1 MDVIK
6 LLDYLEETLETSTKV
21 PMTGKVIINK
31 KEFLEILEQVINSL
45 PDEFKKAQ
53 WVFQEKDRILSDAI
67 KEAESI
73 KNENLLLLKREIEN
87 HDISKEA
94 RNRADEI
101 ISESQKNAKMMR
113 IGARDY
119 ADEILSQLE
128 KEIDDSGALML
139 DNLNKKM
146 QEYVGVLEK
155 DILFKTDTI
164 RENIKELRKIK

>member
-101 ISESQKNAKMMR
+101 IAESQKNAKMMR

>member
-73 KNENLLLLKREIEN
+73 KK
-87 HDISKEA
+87 
-94 RNRADEI
+94 
-101 ISESQKNAKMMR
+101 
-113 IGARDY
+113 
-119 ADEILSQLE
+119 
-128 KEIDDSGALML
+128 
-139 DNLNKKM
+139 
-146 QEYVGVLEK
+146 
-155 DILFKTDTI
+155 
-164 RENIKELRKIK
+164 

>member
-31 KEFLEILEQVINSL
+31 KDFLEVLEQVINSL
-45 PDEFKKAQ
+45 PEEFKKAQ

-67 KEAESI
+67 KEAESV
-73 KNENLLLLKREIEN
+73 KKENVLLLKREIEN

-94 RNRADEI
+94 RGRADEI
-101 ISESQKNAKMMR
+101 IAESQRNAKMMR

-128 KEIDDSGALML
+128 KQIDDSGALML
-139 DNLNKKM
+139 ADLNKKM
-146 QEYVGVLEK
+146 QEYVGSLEK

-164 RENIKELRKIK
+164 RENIKELRKVK

>member
-6 LLDYLEETLETSTKV
+6 LLDYLEETLESSTKI
-21 PMTGKVIINK
+21 PMTSKVIIDK
-31 KEFLEILEQVINSL
+31 KEVIEILEQVINSL

-53 WVFQEKDRILSDAI
+53 WVFEEKDRILSDAI

-73 KNENLLLLKREIEN
+73 KKENLLLLKREIEN

-94 RNRADEI
+94 RVRADQI
-101 ISESQKNAKMMR
+101 IAESQKNAKMMR

-128 KEIDDSGALML
+128 KEIDDSGAQML
-139 DNLNKKM
+139 ENLKKNM
-146 QEYVGVLEK
+146 EEYVGGLEK

>member
-31 KEFLEILEQVINSL
+31 KDFLEILEQVINSL
-45 PDEFKKAQ
+45 PEEFKKAQ
-53 WVFQEKDRILSDAI
+53 WVFEEKDRILSDAI
-67 KEAESI
+67 KEAESV
-73 KNENLLLLKREIEN
+73 KKENLTLLKREIEN

-94 RNRADEI
+94 RGRADQI
-101 ISESQKNAKMMR
+101 IAESQKNAKMMR

-128 KEIDDSGALML
+128 KQIDDSGALML
-139 DNLNKKM
+139 AQLNKNM
-146 QEYVGVLEK
+146 QEYVGGLQK

>member
-31 KEFLEILEQVINSL
+31 KDFLEILEQVINSL
-45 PDEFKKAQ
+45 PEEFKKAQ
-53 WVFQEKDRILSDAI
+53 WVFEEKDRILSDAI
-67 KEAESI
+67 KEAESV
-73 KNENLLLLKREIEN
+73 KKENILLLKREIEN

-94 RNRADEI
+94 RGRADEI
-101 ISESQKNAKMMR
+101 IAESQKNAKMMR

-128 KEIDDSGALML
+128 KQIDDSGALML
-139 DNLNKKM
+139 AELNKNM
-146 QEYVGVLEK
+146 QEYVGGLEK

>member
-101 ISESQKNAKMMR
+101 IAESQKNAKMMR

-146 QEYVGVLEK
+146 QEYVEVLEK
-155 DILFKTDTI
+155 EILFKSDTI

>member
-6 LLDYLEETLETSTKV
+6 LLDYLEETLESSPKV
-21 PMTGKVIINK
+21 PMTGKVIIDK
-31 KEFLEILEQVINSL
+31 KEVLEILEQIINSL

-53 WVFQEKDRILSDAI
+53 WVFEEKDRILSDAI

-73 KNENLLLLKREIEN
+73 KKENLLLLKREIEN

-94 RNRADEI
+94 RVRADQI
-101 ISESQKNAKMMR
+101 IAESQKSAKMMR
-113 IGARDY
+113 FGARDY

-128 KEIDDSGALML
+128 KEIDDSGARML
-139 DNLNKKM
+139 AILKKNM
-146 QEYVGVLEK
+146 EEYVVGLER
-155 DILFKTDTI
+155 DILLKTDTI

>member
-31 KEFLEILEQVINSL
+31 KDFLEILEQVINSL
-45 PDEFKKAQ
+45 PEEFKKAQ
-53 WVFQEKDRILSDAI
+53 WVFEEKDRILSDAI
-67 KEAESI
+67 KEAESV
-73 KNENLLLLKREIEN
+73 KKENILLLKREIEN

-94 RNRADEI
+94 RGRADEI
-101 ISESQKNAKMMR
+101 IAESQKNAKMMR

-128 KEIDDSGALML
+128 KQIDDSGALML
-139 DNLNKKM
+139 AELNKNM
-146 QEYVGVLEK
+146 QEYVGGLEK
-155 DILFKTDTI
+155 DILLD
-164 RENIKELRKIK
+164 RKSVV